1 MKITPVSKVDVKIR
15 DHHAKHMTQTPTAFA
30 GITEARRNALQPSGL
45 GWPRTTY
52 LGAQKCKQ
60 RGCLSYMGRDRVV
73 SPGNPYG
80 IPLLTKGETGNVV
93 AVEGWC

>member
-1 MKITPVSKVDVKIR
+1 
-15 DHHAKHMTQTPTAFA
+15 
-30 GITEARRNALQPSGL
+30 
-45 GWPRTTY
+45 
-52 LGAQKCKQ
+52 
-60 RGCLSYMGRDRVV
+60 MGRDRVV